1 MIVTNF
7 STACFVLFFD
17 VIVLCT
23 PDLGAYMY
31 IDGQDPFFHFTDE
44 GLEALRDCMTYP
56 SSQSLGLNLDLSL
69 QCLATL
75 LLSPWCPPLCQ
86 ESIMSSITFGM

>member
-1 MIVTNF
+1 MIVTNV
-7 STACFVLFFD
+7 STAYFVLVFD

-44 GLEALRDCMTYP
+44 DLEALRF
-56 SSQSLGLNLDLSL
+56 
-69 QCLATL
+69 A
-75 LLSPWCPPLCQ
+75 
-86 ESIMSSITFGM
+86 